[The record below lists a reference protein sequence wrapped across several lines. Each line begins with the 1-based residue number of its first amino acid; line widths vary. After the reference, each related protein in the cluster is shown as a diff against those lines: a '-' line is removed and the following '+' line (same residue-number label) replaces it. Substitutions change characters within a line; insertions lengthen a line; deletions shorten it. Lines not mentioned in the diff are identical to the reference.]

1 MHSIDLCELF
11 IRVSSM
17 YAPLH
22 RCSFDLVHEILD
34 GSPWQKVYY
43 SYSLLTSRILIIA
56 KILIIL

>member
-34 GSPWQKVYY
+34 AKSILQ
-43 SYSLLTSRILIIA
+43 YSLLASCILIIA